1 MQNKLVTEYK
11 VPPSMCDTEG
21 RLGVTNAFDLFMDLA
36 AAHSDLMGNG
46 VQDLLKKNCF
56 WVTTKTLIQ
65 FFKRPYLGQTVEL
78 STWPEAAKMFRGNRD
93 YEVRSQKGDLMLCGK
108 TEWTILD
115 KNSGEYLS
123 VVDAYPKDFAFCE
136 ELAVPQSFFRMQPD
150 FEAAALGSI
159 KVLNQDTDFVGHMNN
174 VAYVRD
180 FANCFS
186 ASEWRKLAVTELE
199 IHFRRPCFEG
209 DVLEFYTGVRGED
222 GYVPVR
228 AEAGGEVKA
237 LIRYK

>member
-1 MQNKLVTEYK
+1 
-11 VPPSMCDTEG
+11 MCDTEG

-65 FFKRPYLGQTVEL
+65 FFRRPYLGETVEL
-78 STWPEAAKMFRGNRD
+78 STWPEEAKMFRGNRD
-93 YEVRSQKGDLMLCGK
+93 YAVRSGKGSLLLCGK

-115 KNSGEYLS
+115 KSSGDYLS
-123 VVDAYPKDFAFCE
+123 VADAYPEGFDFCE
-136 ELAVPQSFFRMQPD
+136 ELASPQSFFRIQAD
-150 FEAAALGSI
+150 FDAVPLGSI

-174 VAYVRD
+174 VAYLRA

-186 ASEWRKLAVTELE
+186 AAEWNKLAVKELE

-209 DVLEFYTGVRGED
+209 NVLEFFTGVRGED

>member
-1 MQNKLVTEYK
+1 
-11 VPPSMCDTEG
+11 
-21 RLGVTNAFDLFMDLA
+21 
-36 AAHSDLMGNG
+36 
-46 VQDLLKKNCF
+46 
-56 WVTTKTLIQ
+56 
-65 FFKRPYLGQTVEL
+65 
-78 STWPEAAKMFRGNRD
+78 
-93 YEVRSQKGDLMLCGK
+93 
-108 TEWTILD
+108 
-115 KNSGEYLS
+115 
-123 VVDAYPKDFAFCE
+123 
-136 ELAVPQSFFRMQPD
+136 MQPD